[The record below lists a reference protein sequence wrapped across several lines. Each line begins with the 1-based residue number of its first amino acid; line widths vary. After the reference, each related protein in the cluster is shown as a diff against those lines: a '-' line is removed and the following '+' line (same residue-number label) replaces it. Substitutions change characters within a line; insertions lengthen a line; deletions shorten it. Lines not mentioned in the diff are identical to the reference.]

1 MVKSLPLISHKCVT
15 VGCFDSEAPVVTQQ
29 GEMMMVRKILS
40 ASVATA
46 LMFGSISPAYAQAY
60 MDGPQAPLGMTASLN
75 LKVPLGQARESSK
88 KPTAGFTLAYGQRTN
103 TLTSDNRIATRQMKL
118 ADLRFTQ
125 TDQSIKLAKAE
136 FASFDLANLEK
147 DKRLTFGPDGGST
160 TWIVLGVVAAGVLLW
175 LVLDNDDDDDDDTT
189 A

>member
-1 MVKSLPLISHKCVT
+1 M
-15 VGCFDSEAPVVTQQ
+15 VTQQ

-60 MDGPQAPLGMTASLN
+60 MDGPHAPLGMTASLN
-75 LKVPLGQARESSK
+75 LSVPLGQAREKAK
-88 KPTAGFTLAYGQRTN
+88 KPTAGLTLAYGQRTN

-118 ADLRFTQ
+118 ADLRFAP

-147 DKRLTFGPDGGST
+147 DKRLNMGPEGDKGST
-160 TWIVLGVVAAGVLLW
+160 TWIILGVVAAGVLVW
-175 LVLDNDDDDDDDTT
+175 LLVGNDDDDDDDDDDDEVL
-189 A
+189 